1 MINLFTVRSFCKEDI
16 SHIENYD
23 KAIADN
29 TQTWDCHHRLEIQGD
44 NILSVQEL
52 KSQGLYYKR
61 PACELILLTHS
72 EHAILHNQNRKAD
85 WKNKISAAT
94 KGKTVSKET
103 CELISIKTKIAMAR
117 PEVKQKLSLAAKG
130 RVLTAEQKNK
140 ISAALKGK
148 HLGIPPKN
156 KGLKCFTNGI
166 INVYA
171 KECPSGFIKGTIRNL
186 SNISA

>member
-85 WKNKISAAT
+85 WKNKISMAK

-130 RVLTAEQKNK
+130 RVLTTEQKNK

-148 HLGIPPKN
+148 HLGITPKN

-186 SNISA
+186 PNISA